1 MSMYGVGRQCDIDA
15 RLNVL
20 VQQRAKIHPVQLI
33 AAQNQIIIERALEEV
48 AHVLP
53 DRVGRAL
60 IPLRARRRL
69 LRRKNIDETAR
80 EIVELV
86 ARLDM
91 SMQRHAVELRQHV
104 NRAQPRVEAIADRD
118 IDDAIFSAEG
128 HRRFRTVLG

>member
-1 MSMYGVGRQCDIDA
+1 MGDAAIHTTLHNPKLGSPMSMYGFGRQCDIDA

-53 DRVGRAL
+53 DGVGRAL

-91 SMQRHAVELRQHV
+91 SMQ
-104 NRAQPRVEAIADRD
+104 
-118 IDDAIFSAEG
+118 
-128 HRRFRTVLG
+128 